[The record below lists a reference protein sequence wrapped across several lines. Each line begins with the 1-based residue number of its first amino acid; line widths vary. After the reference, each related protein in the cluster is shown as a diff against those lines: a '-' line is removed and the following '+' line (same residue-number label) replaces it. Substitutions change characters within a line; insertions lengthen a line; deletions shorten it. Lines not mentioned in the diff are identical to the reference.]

1 MRRFVFGFMTGIATT
16 ILVIVGSLAAV
27 GHALRVEDPLAP
39 ADAIVSVSGD
49 AGPRVRTAVALWRQ
63 GYAPV
68 IVFSGAARD
77 PESVSSAE
85 IMKRE
90 AMRLGVPGE
99 RILLEEGSSTTQQ
112 NAEKVA
118 ELLPSVGLRSAILV
132 TSPYHQRR
140 AAMHFEREFESA
152 GPSCATTQRTIR
164 AGTRHCG
171 GSPSRRARSPSSSS
185 RSSPSRRSTAACS
198 VRLRASPDLS
208 RAPRRKAL
216 VRKRAHR
223 VRPTARPLCR

>member
-152 GPSCATTQRTIR
+152 GLELRNYPAEDPRWDPTLWWV
-164 AGTRHCG
+164 AE
-171 GSPSRRARSPSSSS
+171 PSRSLTIVELAKLAFEALDGRVQRPPASFAGPQP
-185 RSSPSRRSTAACS
+185 RSSP
-198 VRLRASPDLS
+198 
-208 RAPRRKAL
+208 
-216 VRKRAHR
+216 
-223 VRPTARPLCR
+223 